1 MLDSRPDDFEGRNLF
16 FWACLGLLSASRRLD
31 DALAAEIPEG
41 AAEAESSE
49 PGLLAVLGA
58 VAFRLRIEEAL
69 ATSPTRDHRPKK
81 PTHTPGIAPETPG
94 IAPETPG
101 LASETPDLASTA
113 TERAPGLRDILR

>member
-31 DALAAEIPEG
+31 DTLAAEIPEG

-58 VAFRLRIEEAL
+58 VAFRLRLEEAL
-69 ATSPTRDHRPKK
+69 ATSPVGDHGSKTTTETRGLPPD
-81 PTHTPGIAPETPG
+81 
-94 IAPETPG
+94 TPG
-101 LASETPDLASTA
+101 LAPETRGLTPETPALAPTA
-113 TERAPGLRDILR
+113 TERAPGLRDLLR